1 MNRKPAT
8 ALNAR
13 PNDGGVRGRILDKM
27 TQWFPGT
34 TKPVRVGIYQIDVSE
49 PTSAFRRPRW
59 SVWDGKKWMLCT
71 HELAYALVMTK
82 PESRQN
88 WEWRGMA
95 SPSNAE

>member
-1 MNRKPAT
+1 MDNMTPWFDDHIKPS
-8 ALNAR
+8 
-13 PNDGGVRGRILDKM
+13 
-27 TQWFPGT
+27 
-34 TKPVRVGIYQIDVSE
+34 RVGVYQIDVSE

-71 HELAYALVMTK
+71 HDLDYALVMTR

-95 SPSNAE
+95 SPPNAGIEAP